1 MASMPVLRIAFRYLR
16 ARHSHNAV
24 NVITFVSMA
33 GIAVAVAAM
42 VVVLSIFNG
51 FGDLAA
57 ANMAVLDAPLRVSP
71 RSGGA
76 IADADSLCRVIAAR
90 VPGVTAVPVV
100 TERALL
106 ISGEHQVPVVFK
118 GIPHGYDTLSTIG
131 ESIIDGALAW
141 NVPDALDED
150 FAAATISVGVA
161 NSLMAAPDADHPVRL
176 YVPRRVGRINP
187 ANPMTAFR
195 GATLSVSGVFR
206 TQQNDIDRDH
216 ILVPL
221 SVARDL
227 MEYEAQ
233 ATAVE
238 VFTDTDVDTDA
249 LRDVVAD
256 VVGPQY
262 DVQTRLQ
269 QRATAFRMI
278 AIEKWITF
286 LMLAFILVIALFN
299 IVSTLSLV
307 VLEKRRNMETLRC
320 LGATHAMTRRVFIT
334 LGWLITAVGAA
345 IGMVLGVTLT
355 LAQQYGH
362 FLSLGAGEQAQ
373 DIMSITWY
381 PVRLDPVDLLVVAA
395 MAALTGLIAAQ
406 STRLFVR
413 RRPPT
418 AVVSE

>member
-1 MASMPVLRIAFRYLR
+1 MPVLRIAFRYLR

-76 IADADSLCRVIAAR
+76 VADADSLCRTIAAR

-118 GIPHGYDTLSTIG
+118 GIPQGYDTLSTIG

-141 NVPDALDED
+141 DVPDALGED

-161 NSLMAAPDADHPVRL
+161 NSLLAAPDADHPVRL

-221 SVARDL
+221 QVARDL
-227 MEYEAQ
+227 MEYDVQ

-238 VFTDTDVDTDA
+238 VFASDDADTDA
-249 LRDVVAD
+249 LRDAVAD
-256 VVGPQY
+256 VIGPQY

-345 IGMVLGVTLT
+345 IGMVLGVVLT

-373 DIMSITWY
+373 DVMSITWY

>member
-1 MASMPVLRIAFRYLR
+1 
-16 ARHSHNAV
+16 
-24 NVITFVSMA
+24 
-33 GIAVAVAAM
+33 
-42 VVVLSIFNG
+42 
-51 FGDLAA
+51 
-57 ANMAVLDAPLRVSP
+57 
-71 RSGGA
+71 
-76 IADADSLCRVIAAR
+76 
-90 VPGVTAVPVV
+90 
-100 TERALL
+100 
-106 ISGEHQVPVVFK
+106 
-118 GIPHGYDTLSTIG
+118 
-131 ESIIDGALAW
+131 
-141 NVPDALDED
+141 
-150 FAAATISVGVA
+150 
-161 NSLMAAPDADHPVRL
+161 
-176 YVPRRVGRINP
+176 
-187 ANPMTAFR
+187 MTAFR
-195 GATLSVSGVFR
+195 GAILSVSGVFR

-227 MEYEAQ
+227 MEYDAQ

-334 LGWLITAVGAA
+334 LGWLITAVGAV

-381 PVRLDPVDLLVVAA
+381 PVRLDPVDLLVVAS

-406 STRLFVR
+406 STRFFVR
-413 RRPPT
+413 RHPPT

>member
-1 MASMPVLRIAFRYLR
+1 M
-16 ARHSHNAV
+16 
-24 NVITFVSMA
+24 
-33 GIAVAVAAM
+33 
-42 VVVLSIFNG
+42 
-51 FGDLAA
+51 
-57 ANMAVLDAPLRVSP
+57 
-71 RSGGA
+71 
-76 IADADSLCRVIAAR
+76 
-90 VPGVTAVPVV
+90 
-100 TERALL
+100 
-106 ISGEHQVPVVFK
+106 
-118 GIPHGYDTLSTIG
+118 
-131 ESIIDGALAW
+131 
-141 NVPDALDED
+141 
-150 FAAATISVGVA
+150 
-161 NSLMAAPDADHPVRL
+161 
-176 YVPRRVGRINP
+176 
-187 ANPMTAFR
+187 
-195 GATLSVSGVFR
+195 
-206 TQQNDIDRDH
+206 
-216 ILVPL
+216 
-221 SVARDL
+221 
-227 MEYEAQ
+227 
-233 ATAVE
+233 
-238 VFTDTDVDTDA
+238 
-249 LRDVVAD
+249 AD
-256 VVGPQY
+256 VVGLQY

-406 STRLFVR
+406 STRFFVR

>member
-1 MASMPVLRIAFRYLR
+1 MPVLRIAFRYLR

-33 GIAVAVAAM
+33 GIAVSVAAM

-57 ANMAVLDAPLRVSP
+57 SNMAVLDAPLRVAP

-76 IADADSLCRVIAAR
+76 VADADSLCRAIEGR

-100 TERALL
+100 TERVLL
-106 ISGEHQVPVVFK
+106 ISGGRQVPVVFK
-118 GIPHGYDTLSTIG
+118 GIPQGYDTLSAVG
-131 ESIIDGALAW
+131 ASVIDGALAW
-141 NVPDALDED
+141 DVPDALGED

-161 NSLMAAPDADHPVRL
+161 NSLLATPDADHPVRL

-187 ANPMTAFR
+187 ASPMSAFR
-195 GATLSVSGVFR
+195 GAVLSVCGVFR
-206 TQQNDIDRDH
+206 TQHNDIDRDH

-221 SVARDL
+221 QVARDL
-227 MEYEAQ
+227 MEYGAQ

-238 VFTDTDVDTDA
+238 VFAADGTDFDA
-249 LRDVVAD
+249 LRDAVAAA
-256 VVGPQY
+256 VGPQY
-262 DVQTRLQ
+262 GVQTRLQ

-286 LMLAFILVIALFN
+286 LMLSFILVIALFN

-307 VLEKRRNMETLRC
+307 VIEKRRNMETLRC

-334 LGWLITAVGAA
+334 LGWLITAVGSAA
-345 IGMVLGVTLT
+345 GMVLGVALT
-355 LAQQYGH
+355 MAQQYGH
-362 FLSLGAGEQAQ
+362 FLSLSAGEQAR
-373 DIMSITWY
+373 DMMSITWY

-395 MAALTGLIAAQ
+395 IAALTGLAAAQ

-418 AVVSE
+418 AVVSD

>member
-76 IADADSLCRVIAAR
+76 VTDADSLCRIIAAR

-100 TERALL
+100 SERALL

-118 GIPHGYDTLSTIG
+118 GIPQGYDTLSTIG
-131 ESIIDGALAW
+131 GSIIDGALAW
-141 NVPDALDED
+141 DVPDALGED

-161 NSLMAAPDADHPVRL
+161 NSLLAVPDADHPVRL

-195 GATLSVSGVFR
+195 GAVLSVSGVFR

-221 SVARDL
+221 RVARDL
-227 MEYEAQ
+227 MEYDTQ

-238 VFTDTDVDTDA
+238 VFGVPDADTDA
-249 LRDVVAD
+249 LRDAVAE

-320 LGATHAMTRRVFIT
+320 FGATHAMTRRVFIT

-345 IGMVLGVTLT
+345 VGMVLGVALT

-362 FLSLGAGEQAQ
+362 FLTLGGGEQAQ
-373 DIMSITWY
+373 DVMSITWY

>member
-57 ANMAVLDAPLRVSP
+57 ANMAVLDAPLRVTP
-71 RSGGA
+71 RSGAA

-90 VPGVTAVPVV
+90 EPGVTAVPVV

-118 GIPHGYDTLSTIG
+118 GIPQGYDTLSTIG

-141 NVPDALDED
+141 DVPDALGED

-161 NSLMAAPDADHPVRL
+161 NSLLAAPDADHPVRL

-221 SVARDL
+221 QVARDL
-227 MEYEAQ
+227 MEYDVQ

-238 VFTDTDVDTDA
+238 VFAAADVDTDA

-256 VVGPQY
+256 IIGPQY

-345 IGMVLGVTLT
+345 IGMILGVALT

-373 DIMSITWY
+373 DVMSITWY

-418 AVVSE
+418 AVVNE

>member
-76 IADADSLCRVIAAR
+76 VADADSLCRTIAAR

-118 GIPHGYDTLSTIG
+118 GIPQGYDTLSTIG

-141 NVPDALDED
+141 DVPDALGED

-161 NSLMAAPDADHPVRL
+161 NSLLAAPDADHPVRL

-221 SVARDL
+221 QVARDL
-227 MEYEAQ
+227 MEYDVQ

-238 VFTDTDVDTDA
+238 VFASDDADTDA
-249 LRDVVAD
+249 LRDAVAD
-256 VVGPQY
+256 VIGPQY

-345 IGMVLGVTLT
+345 IGMVLGVVLT

-373 DIMSITWY
+373 DVMSITWY

>member
-71 RSGGA
+71 RSGA
-76 IADADSLCRVIAAR
+76 VIADADSLCRVIAAQ
-90 VPGVTAVPVV
+90 VSGVTAVPVV

-118 GIPHGYDTLSTIG
+118 GIPQGYDTLSTVAA
-131 ESIIDGALAW
+131 SVIDGALAW
-141 NVPDALDED
+141 DVPDALDED

-161 NSLMAAPDADHPVRL
+161 NSLLVAPDADHPLRL

-216 ILVPL
+216 ILIPL
-221 SVARDL
+221 TVARDL
-227 MEYEAQ
+227 MEYDAQ

-238 VFTDTDVDTDA
+238 VFTAKYADTDA
-249 LRDVVAD
+249 LRDAVAD
-256 VVGPQY
+256 VIGPQY

-345 IGMVLGVTLT
+345 AGMVMGVALT

-362 FLSLGAGEQAQ
+362 FLSLGTGEQAQ

-406 STRLFVR
+406 STRFFVR

>member
-42 VVVLSIFNG
+42 VLVLSIFNG

-76 IADADSLCRVIAAR
+76 VTNADSLCRVIAAG
-90 VPGVTAVPVV
+90 VHGVTAVPVV

-118 GIPHGYDTLSTIG
+118 GIPQGYDTLSTIG
-131 ESIIDGALAW
+131 GSIIDGALAW
-141 NVPDALDED
+141 NVPDALGED

-161 NSLMAAPDADHPVRL
+161 NSLLVAPDADHPVRL

-221 SVARDL
+221 QVARDL
-227 MEYEAQ
+227 MEYDAQ

-238 VFTDTDVDTDA
+238 VFPCTDADADA
-249 LRDVVAD
+249 LRDAVSE

-345 IGMVLGVTLT
+345 AGMVIGVALT

-362 FLSLGAGEQAQ
+362 FVSLGAGEQAQ
-373 DIMSITWY
+373 EIMSITWY
-381 PVRLDPVDLLVVAA
+381 PVRLDPVDLLAVAA